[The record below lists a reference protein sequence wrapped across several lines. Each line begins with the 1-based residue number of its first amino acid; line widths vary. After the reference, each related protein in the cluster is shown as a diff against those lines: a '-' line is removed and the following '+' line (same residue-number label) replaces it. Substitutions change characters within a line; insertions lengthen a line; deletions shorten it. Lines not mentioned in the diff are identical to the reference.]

1 MTQHKCNPLKCKTF
15 FRLFTKFY
23 DKMPVDGFVTNC
35 PYREKSMR
43 CINGAENLNVTLIST
58 VKVEPLTPQETLA
71 LKQLPLQ
78 LASYMARLGVKPQ

>member
-1 MTQHKCNPLKCKTF
+1 
-15 FRLFTKFY
+15 
-23 DKMPVDGFVTNC
+23 
-35 PYREKSMR
+35 MR

-78 LASYMARLGVKPQ
+78 LASYMARLGVKPR